1 MEEKKGTGGEM
12 TFATMLCP
20 LIPFLLDVVNMLR
33 PSPSA
38 EDVVEEG
45 KLGDGKDWRKARK
58 RLRS

>member
-38 EDVVEEG
+38 EDVFV
-45 KLGDGKDWRKARK
+45 
-58 RLRS
+58 